1 MKCLKCGKVDTNK
14 KSSAKL
20 PELLAHLAN
29 WHVCETCVELDK
41 SSASQKASEYYQNN
55 KEHYRKL
62 HVSYKTKLS
71 DSYVANC
78 VADGTSLKGKDIPKP
93 LVQAKRQYM
102 KVNREI
108 KEIENG

>member
-1 MKCLKCGKVDTNK
+1 MKCLKCQEVDKTQTSKITLNK
-14 KSSAKL
+14 H
-20 PELLAHLAN
+20 LAHLAN
-29 WHVCETCVELDK
+29 WYVCDK
-41 SSASQKASEYYQNN
+41 CDDTGKYAHEYYQKN

-62 HVSYKTKLS
+62 HVGYKTKLS

-102 KVNREI
+102 KMNREI